1 MIEIIAVSKRKPG
14 QNDTDRVFYIEDR
27 PEFEGIA
34 DKYNWAIENIV
45 LKSGDD
51 VICFRHDDASFRTP
65 EDMIIGQVR
74 RAWDKGVGVCGVI
87 GTIMLENSCTWWY
100 PNRSLNGSGFI
111 IQGGLE
117 PLKDKDGKDV
127 IVDGKKAMRKIE
139 YPMNEHRGTH
149 DYLATVDG
157 CCLWI
162 NKKLFEEGMRFDP
175 TLKGYHFYDVDICL
189 QALSRGYKVSTINVL
204 VKHESIGE
212 LPKNFDELRKVMFDK
227 WNKRVDSWPISRLT
241 KFHEPEAKDA
251 TADRK

>member
-45 LKSGDD
+45 LKSDDD
-51 VICFRHDDASFRTP
+51 VICFRHDDTSFRTP

-74 RAWDKGVGVCGVI
+74 RAWDRGVGVCGVI
-87 GTIMLENSCTWWY
+87 GTIMLENSCTWWH

-157 CCLWI
+157 CC
-162 NKKLFEEGMRFDP
+162 
-175 TLKGYHFYDVDICL
+175 
-189 QALSRGYKVSTINVL
+189 
-204 VKHESIGE
+204 
-212 LPKNFDELRKVMFDK
+212 
-227 WNKRVDSWPISRLT
+227 
-241 KFHEPEAKDA
+241 
-251 TADRK
+251 